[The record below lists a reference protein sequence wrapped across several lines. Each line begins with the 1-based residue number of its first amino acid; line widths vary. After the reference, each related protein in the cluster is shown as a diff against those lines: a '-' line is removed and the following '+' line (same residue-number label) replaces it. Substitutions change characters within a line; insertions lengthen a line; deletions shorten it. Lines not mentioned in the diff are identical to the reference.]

1 MSCWREMCIKST
13 ASNHQ
18 TICTLLSP
26 APAVESV
33 LGQVLMTETEAGF
46 VDNVGDLGFCVL
58 CYAMFYVL

>member
-1 MSCWREMCIKST
+1 MCIKST

-26 APAVESV
+26 APAGESV
-33 LGQVLMTETEAGF
+33 LGQVLMTEAGF

>member
-18 TICTLLSP
+18 TICTLMLSP
-26 APAVESV
+26 APAGESV
-33 LGQVLMTETEAGF
+33 LGQVLMTEAGF